1 MVHAPA
7 IDDPRIRPNPRLRFA
22 CKHLLRSDAHTS
34 LGLTACLDLASSAI
48 RSPDQGPWHERNTG
62 AANDMPKNPC
72 PCVTTDV
79 WRRRVV
85 DSPARVQW
93 FSIDRFGRGVNH
105 ARTRERIAT
114 MLGSTPE
121 DMLEPRR
128 LDWITA
134 GIIPKLLSSR

>member
-1 MVHAPA
+1 MSV
-7 IDDPRIRPNPRLRFA
+7 
-22 CKHLLRSDAHTS
+22 CK
-34 LGLTACLDLASSAI
+34 
-48 RSPDQGPWHERNTG
+48 Q
-62 AANDMPKNPC
+62 
-72 PCVTTDV
+72 V
-79 WRRRVV
+79 WRGRVD

-93 FSIDRFGRGVNH
+93 FSIDWFGRGVNH

-134 GIIPKLLSSR
+134 GIILKLLPSQ